1 MPRTIVIGDVHG
13 CARELDRLLDRCELA
28 RGDRVVLVGDLV
40 NKGPDSLTVVRR
52 CLEIGAEAVL
62 GNHDDLLL
70 RCIAA
75 RRRRD
80 DDEFPD
86 PVRKLARK
94 LSDEHIGWL
103 EQLPLFLPLPAH
115 SILVV
120 HAGLRPGR
128 APEHEERT
136 NLLTMRSIRA
146 DGSGS
151 KRIEEGVPW
160 ASLWTGPDHVLFGH
174 DAVRGLQ
181 EWPFA
186 TGLDTGCVYGRQLT
200 AMLLPGRRLVSVAA
214 KKVYADAGR
223 GDKRR

>member
-1 MPRTIVIGDVHG
+1 MSRTFVIGDVHG
-13 CARELDRLLDRCELA
+13 CARELDRLLDRCELG

-40 NKGPDSLTVVRR
+40 NKGPDSLTVIRR

-75 RRRRD
+75 RRRD
-80 DDEFPD
+80 DDDDFPE

-94 LSDEHIGWL
+94 LKDEEIGWL
-103 EQLPLFLPLPAH
+103 SELPLFLRLPAH
-115 SILVV
+115 GVLVV
-120 HAGLRPGR
+120 HAGLRPGL
-128 APEHEERT
+128 APEHEERA

-151 KRIEEGVPW
+151 KRIDEGAPW
-160 ASLWTGPDHVLFGH
+160 ASLRTGPEHILFGH

-200 AMLLPGRRLVSVAA
+200 AMLLPGRRLVSVPA
-214 KKVYADAGR
+214 KKAYADAGR